1 MASSHTQH
9 VNKERVTAFAEL
21 DLPESVRRGIGDAG
35 FELCTPIQAETLPLA
50 LDGHD
55 IAGQAQTGT
64 GKTAAFLIAAF
75 TMLLRNPRR
84 HEGAESCPRALII
97 APTRELAMQIRDE
110 AELLG
115 KHTGLTFHAVYGGVD
130 YHKQLDRLRDGVDIL
145 IGTPGRLIDYFKQR
159 VFTLKDT
166 EVLIVDEADRMF
178 DMGFI
183 DDLRYLVKRL
193 PPPEERSSF
202 LYSAT
207 LSYRVLELAY
217 EHMNNVHRVA
227 IDEEQVTVERVEQMV
242 YHVGVHEKSTV
253 LLTLMAREKPERTLV
268 FVNTK
273 RGARHIALKLERY
286 GYRCGVL
293 MGDLDQKKRIR
304 MLKGFKDRDLEV
316 LVATDVASRGLHI
329 DAVTHVFNYDLPQD
343 PEDYVHRI
351 GRTARAGASGKALS
365 LACEHYVYSL
375 EAIEEF
381 IGMRIPHCLPDADLL
396 VAPPVPPRPAVS
408 LLDFDENDEPKNRGP
423 RSGGTGGGRG
433 QQRVTPRRGGTV
445 SRERRSSSAD
455 GSAPSAPP
463 RPRHDDAHE
472 SSAPPRPRH
481 DVAHAS
487 SAAPPRAEATAGSA
501 DASVSDAPRRKRRRH
516 RRGGSGRSGGAA
528 GAGGSGP
535 PPSGGQE

>member
-1 MASSHTQH
+1 MASSHTEH
-9 VNKERVTAFAEL
+9 VNEERIIAFAEL
-21 DLPESVRRGIGDAG
+21 DLPEPVRRGIEDAG
-35 FELCTPIQAETLPLA
+35 FEFCTPIQAETLPLA

-75 TMLLRNPRR
+75 TLLLRNPRR
-84 HEGAESCPRALII
+84 HKGQESCPRALII
-97 APTRELAMQIRDE
+97 APTRELAMQIREE

-145 IGTPGRLIDYFKQR
+145 IGTPGRLIDYFKQH
-159 VFTLKDT
+159 VFTLRDT

-273 RGARHIALKLERY
+273 SGARHVALKLERY

-304 MLKGFKDRDLEV
+304 MLKGFKERDLEV

-381 IGMRIPHCLPDADLL
+381 IGIRIPHCFPDAELL
-396 VAPPVPPRPAVS
+396 VAPPMPPRPAVS
-408 LLDFDENDEPKNRGP
+408 LLDFDENDLPKNRGP
-423 RSGGTGGGRG
+423 RSGGGGGRG
-433 QQRVTPRRGGTV
+433 QQRVPPRRGGTV
-445 SRERRSSSAD
+445 SRERRSSSGSPSSSPE
-455 GSAPSAPP
+455 GSAAP
-463 RPRHDDAHE
+463 RPRRESAQAAPGPQVHTE
-472 SSAPPRPRH
+472 SSAG
-481 DVAHAS
+481 S
-487 SAAPPRAEATAGSA
+487 AEAAGG
-501 DASVSDAPRRKRRRH
+501 DAPQRKRRRR
-516 RRGGSGRSGGAA
+516 RRGGSGRGGGAA
-528 GAGGSGP
+528 GADGGGGGAP
-535 PPSGGQE
+535 PRGGQE